1 MADTIREK
9 IITAFATRAA
19 SLSSIAVERA
29 RRTVDESNNIFVSI
43 WDGDDQLIEA
53 KYGVE
58 KLQFPLAVECIWKA
72 GDTNASVAA
81 NALMGDVV
89 DTLIGVGTDRTFGG
103 FVDQIAASTK
113 SPQYPVD
120 GSDYT
125 TLTVIFLVN
134 YTTAAG
140 NPYAKS

>member
-1 MADTIREK
+1 MPDTIREQ
-9 IITAFATRAA
+9 IITALAARAA
-19 SLSSIAVERA
+19 VLSGRAVERA
-29 RRTVDESNNIFVSI
+29 QRSMDESNQIFVSI
-43 WDGDDQLIEA
+43 WDGEDQLQEV

-72 GDTNASVAA
+72 GNANASIAA
-81 NALMGDVV
+81 NELMGEVV
-89 DTLIGVGTDRTFGG
+89 SAMIGPDTDRSFGG
-103 FVDQIAASTK
+103 LVDQIVASTK

-140 NPYAKS
+140 NPYART

>member
-19 SLSSIAVERA
+19 SLSALAVERA
-29 RRTVDESNNIFVSI
+29 RRTVDESDNVFVSV
-43 WDGDDQLIEA
+43 WDGEDQLIEV

-72 GDTNASVAA
+72 GATNASVSA
-81 NALMGDVV
+81 NALMGSIVN
-89 DTLIGVGTDRTFGG
+89 TMIGAGVDRTFGG
-103 FVDQIAASTK
+103 LVDQIAASTK

-125 TLTVIFLVN
+125 TLTVIFLIN
-134 YTTAAG
+134 YTTAMG